1 MLGGIGW
8 KRAEPRGAR
17 GGGGGAATA
26 AGGSFESTKCSS

>member
-8 KRAEPRGAR
+8 KRAVPRGAR